1 MQVQIEDYLE
11 MLLEGGDLGQSYVRK
26 YYVNQTEGFMEVAY
40 VCMRQDDWTGTTMG
54 LGMKVCR
61 NH

>member
-1 MQVQIEDYLE
+1 
-11 MLLEGGDLGQSYVRK
+11 MLLECSDLGQSYFRK
-26 YYVNQTEGFMEVAY
+26 YYVNQTEGFMEVAYVCIY

>member
-1 MQVQIEDYLE
+1 
-11 MLLEGGDLGQSYVRK
+11 
-26 YYVNQTEGFMEVAY
+26 
-40 VCMRQDDWTGTTMG
+40 MRQDDWTGTTMG

>member
-1 MQVQIEDYLE
+1 M
-11 MLLEGGDLGQSYVRK
+11 
-26 YYVNQTEGFMEVAY
+26 Y